1 MNNLDKLKEEK
12 ERLEK
17 ELEFTEQTLKNRLK
31 DEKERFQKQLY
42 VVEQQIKDWEKP
54 GVPKEDTVVYLLTG
68 DDDIVTVE
76 WSGGK
81 WNWEYWKQGNVFLI
95 FDEAIAESK
104 RRETANN
111 KKKRIENTGRED
123 VRTEKL
129 QWEIDSECM
138 EEEQ

>member
-1 MNNLDKLKEEK
+1 MNNLDKLIAEK
-12 ERLEK
+12 ERL
-17 ELEFTEQTLKNRLK
+17 
-31 DEKERFQKQLY
+31 QKQLDFA
-42 VVEQQIKDWEKP
+42 EQKIKDYKNKTAGIPRVGSNAYFLEGNGVIICEFWEDNDSDWK
-54 GVPKEDTVVYLLTG
+54 Y
-68 DDDIVTVE
+68 
-76 WSGGK
+76 
-81 WNWEYWKQGNVFLI
+81 WNQGNAFLSY
-95 FDEAIAESK
+95 DEAIAESK